1 MTIKKMDIHDVD
13 QFVKIVSLV
22 SAKTGKDFTAYYPA
36 QKKIKYPRAYYDLG
50 EFMSICVA
58 PNEYGEYGLYYYD
71 VELPSGL
78 AEYKRYIKSLG
89 KLEAL
94 LGAALLAEIK
104 TYNYHADE
112 NGVE

>member
-1 MTIKKMDIHDVD
+1 M
-13 QFVKIVSLV
+13 
-22 SAKTGKDFTAYYPA
+22 
-36 QKKIKYPRAYYDLG
+36 KYPRAYYDLG

-71 VELPSGL
+71 VELPSGGG
-78 AEYKRYIKSLG
+78 EYKRYIKSLG

-94 LGAALLAEIK
+94 LGAALLADIK
-104 TYNYHADE
+104 SYDYHPDE

>member
-22 SAKTGKDFTAYYPA
+22 SAKTGDDFTAYYPA

-50 EFMSICVA
+50 EFMSVCVA
-58 PNEYGEYGLYYYD
+58 SNEYGEYGLYYYD
-71 VELPSGL
+71 VELPNGR

-104 TYNYHADE
+104 NYNYHPDE